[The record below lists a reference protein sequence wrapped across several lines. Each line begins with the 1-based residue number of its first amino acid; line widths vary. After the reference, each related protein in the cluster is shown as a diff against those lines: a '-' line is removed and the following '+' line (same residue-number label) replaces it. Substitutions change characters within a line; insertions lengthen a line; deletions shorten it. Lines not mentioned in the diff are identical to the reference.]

1 VTFTINNKARFLSR
15 GLLAASL
22 GLGFT
27 FAAHAEDFSLTDV
40 QLLYTNKS
48 KADAV
53 NGTGTA
59 DEKMT
64 TIRFEHFGTHAYGDN
79 YFSLDFFRGD
89 DVGGATAGSFGG
101 SARYQSFFVY
111 MPRFS
116 LGKLTKTP
124 MQFGPLQDIGLT
136 ARFEI
141 ASYGN
146 YRATAPGV
154 SLTWKVPGL
163 AYLETA
169 LYSRRSNFSGSHPL
183 LRVVYLAPFQVGG
196 MKFNADGLLLVS
208 RPDDLGTNVLFQP
221 ELRVALDA
229 AGKIEAGV
237 RVEHARYSA
246 GGTSYRRTTPNL
258 MLRWNF

>member
-1 VTFTINNKARFLSR
+1 MAHTFTQRSLLSLS
-15 GLLAASL
+15 LLSL
-22 GLGFT
+22 GLI
-27 FAAHAEDFSLTDV
+27 AAGAAQAEDFSLTDV

-53 NGTGTA
+53 NGTGTS
-59 DEKMT
+59 DEKLT
-64 TIRFEHFGTHAYGDN
+64 TVRIEHFGTHSLGDN
-79 YFSLDFFRGD
+79 YFSLDLFRGD
-89 DVGGATAGSFGG
+89 EVGGASAGSFGG
-101 SARYQSFFVY
+101 PARYQSFFVY

-116 LGKLTKTP
+116 LSKLSGTP
-124 MQFGPLQDIGLT
+124 MQFGPLQDVGLT
-136 ARFEI
+136 TRFEV

-146 YRATAPGV
+146 YRAVAPGI

-169 LYSRRSNFSGSHPL
+169 VYRRDSNFSNPHAL
-183 LRVVYLAPFQVGG
+183 LRVVWLAPFAVGG

-208 RPDDLGTNVLFQP
+208 RPDNLGTNVLFQP

-229 AGKIEAGV
+229 KARIEAGV
-237 RVEHARYSA
+237 RVEHARYTA
-246 GGTSYRRTTPNL
+246 GGVGYSRTTPNL